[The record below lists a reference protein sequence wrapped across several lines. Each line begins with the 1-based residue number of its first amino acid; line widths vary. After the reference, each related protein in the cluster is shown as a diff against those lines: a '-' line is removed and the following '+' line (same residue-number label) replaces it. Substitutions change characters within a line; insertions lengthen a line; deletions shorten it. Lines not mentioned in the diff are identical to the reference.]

1 MPPHTAT
8 GESKAWHAHYFW
20 ANIFVYQKRV
30 LCTSRGP
37 NPSGKM
43 CVLLENDL
51 WAASFHTFLWCV
63 LGREKTGQI
72 SSKLQTNM
80 TQICAIV
87 HTTVSWRLDD
97 GDKKNVT
104 NVRNR
109 YSPQLVNQSTRC
121 RRNVLLRDCWSE
133 PKLKWRGLTIT
144 YFIIYLRFIWR
155 GFEAFRHRQ
164 TDVSHATIT
173 TFNTRKFFS
182 FIFIEVWMFFFYKYL
197 KMKASHGGP
206 CFRIDLKFDH

>member
-1 MPPHTAT
+1 
-8 GESKAWHAHYFW
+8 
-20 ANIFVYQKRV
+20 
-30 LCTSRGP
+30 
-37 NPSGKM
+37 M

-63 LGREKTGQI
+63 LGWEKTGQI

-87 HTTVSWRLDD
+87 HTTVSWRLVD
-97 GDKKNVT
+97 GGKKNVT

-109 YSPQLVNQSTRC
+109 YCPQLVDQSTRC
-121 RRNVLLRDCWSE
+121 RRNVLHWDCWSE

-164 TDVSHATIT
+164 TDVSHATLT
-173 TFNTRKFFS
+173 TFNTGKIFS
-182 FIFIEVWMFFFYKYL
+182 FIFIEVWKFFL
-197 KMKASHGGP
+197 KISKNES
-206 CFRIDLKFDH
+206 